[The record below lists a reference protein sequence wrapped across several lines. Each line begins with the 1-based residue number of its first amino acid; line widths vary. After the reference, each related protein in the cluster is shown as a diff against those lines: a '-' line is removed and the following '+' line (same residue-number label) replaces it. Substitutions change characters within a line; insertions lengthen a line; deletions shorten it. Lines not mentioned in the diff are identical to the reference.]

1 MINPAAI
8 AFSRNTRLSP
18 RSMTANRSSFGLTG
32 PSRMFDRRIN
42 AVRGDLADIDL
53 AGKMFAPHYAVP
65 VERMCIMSHTMLYHK
80 PHSEPASELL
90 RGERFWLLDVSGDM
104 AWGYCGHDHY
114 VGYIAAD
121 ALADVTAPIV
131 SIAEADPAS
140 IAEGF
145 LGTPYVWGGRGG
157 VGIDCSG
164 LVQRSLAGR
173 GVAAPRDSD
182 MQEQALG
189 IPILESSP
197 LLRGD
202 LIFLPGHVGM
212 MVDQANL
219 IHANQ
224 FHAKTVIEPLDI
236 VASRYAE
243 AHDGVGITSRR
254 RIAP

>member
-1 MINPAAI
+1 
-8 AFSRNTRLSP
+8 
-18 RSMTANRSSFGLTG
+18 
-32 PSRMFDRRIN
+32 MFDRRIN

-53 AGKMFAPHYAVP
+53 VGKMFAPHYAVP
-65 VERMCIMSHTMLYHK
+65 IEHMCVVDHAMVYHK

-90 RGERFWLLDVSGDM
+90 RGERFWLLDVSGGM

-121 ALADVTAPIV
+121 ALGNATEPVPI
-131 SIAEADPAS
+131 AATADPVT

-145 LGTPYVWGGRGG
+145 LGMPYVWGGRGG
-157 VGIDCSG
+157 AGIDCSG
-164 LVQRSLAGR
+164 LVQRALAGR
-173 GVAAPRDSD
+173 GIAAPRDSD

-189 IPILESSP
+189 IAILETSP
-197 LLRGD
+197 LMRGD
-202 LIFLPGHVGM
+202 LIFLPGHVGI
-212 MVDQANL
+212 MVDQTNL

-224 FHAKTVIEPLDI
+224 FHVKTVIEPLDI